1 MILSLKEDKIA
12 KGKFVNF
19 SLNSL
24 NFSYYKVARV
34 IFRNE
39 IIIID
44 YYRQKTKNLRYEILL
59 SSSNDNK
66 FYFHSSRG
74 SIQL

>member
-19 SLNSL
+19 S
-24 NFSYYKVARV
+24 YYKVARV

-39 IIIID
+39 I
-44 YYRQKTKNLRYEILL
+44 LL
-59 SSSNDNK
+59 SSSDDNK
-66 FYFHSSRG
+66 LYFHPSRG